1 MDLINTGVSASER
14 MRRDTFVSSIRDIAL
29 EKMQIGGSSMRLSE
43 VLIHYSFIF
52 SKFVICQKQANHFTI
67 RETVSKY
74 NGNVVAVT

>member
-43 VLIHYSFIF
+43 VFMHYSFIF
-52 SKFVICQKQANHFTI
+52 PNLLYAKSKQIILQ
-67 RETVSKY
+67 
-74 NGNVVAVT
+74 